1 MAMLRGF
8 PGTEPGRPSA
18 TVGAV
23 NISRLPI
30 QRATMGIAALAVASG
45 VLAPMQGN
53 GLTLAVSNGQIVVWT
68 VDPFGPAQR
77 FGFQPGMVAVQLNG
91 RDLVRLPQRIQ
102 PDPVSGAT
110 PDPDTGNIPTPPAY
124 IDPTTPQRV
133 PLADSVLQ
141 GLIDQSLWSLTAVR
155 PGDLTTWT
163 YDTPGNMVQ
172 IGDDGRSSLRESLAT
187 VVLGIAILFGIAYW
201 FMSGRAGA
209 QLRDL
214 GLPLALATAGPFLL
228 TPFAFLW
235 SPLAVLL
242 SAVLLP
248 AAMTPLGLKLA
259 ERIESSQDRLIA
271 VIAVTVC
278 AVSAGL
284 LSFALRTGAALDVS
298 DEPTRLLA
306 AGITLV
312 PGIIAAGPA
321 LPRPRSVRLADGDV
335 AASNGLLQAT
345 ELAVI
350 GITPA
355 IALLTTVT
363 TGTVLL
369 LMAWVVAILLAGRFT
384 VRPLARVARRAQLQ
398 RDLIVAATEAERARV
413 AADIHDDA
421 LQELTLL
428 VRRLDAAGDT
438 DGADLARGV
447 SDRLRAI
454 CGDLRL
460 PILDDLGVGPALDW
474 LVLRIE
480 RLAGG
485 EVRLE
490 RSDGARPPADVELAF
505 FRVAQEA
512 LSNAVKHGRPPIT
525 VRYRSSDGA
534 ASLSVDDS
542 GAGIATDAGER
553 AEREGHFGLL
563 NMQQRAEGVGA
574 ILDVRR
580 WPKGGTHVQLE
591 WRAR

>member
-1 MAMLRGF
+1 
-8 PGTEPGRPSA
+8 
-18 TVGAV
+18 VDV
-23 NISRLPI
+23 SRIPV
-30 QRATMGIAALAVASG
+30 QRLAAGIAVAAVGVG
-45 VLAPMQGN
+45 VLAPLLGAGEGMGVK
-53 GLTLAVSNGQIVVWT
+53 LAVADGQVVVWT
-68 VDPFGPAQR
+68 VDAFSPAQQL
-77 FGFQPGMVAVQLNG
+77 GFEPGMVAVELNQ
-91 RDLVRLPQRIQ
+91 RTLVRLPQQVQ
-102 PDPVSGAT
+102 PDPLPGTT
-110 PDPDTGNIPTPPAY
+110 PNPDTGDMPMPSPY
-124 IDPTTPQRV
+124 VDPVTPQRV

-141 GLIDQSLWSLTAVR
+141 GLVAQPLSDLGAVR
-155 PGDLTTWT
+155 PGDLATWT
-163 YDTPGNMVQ
+163 YDTPGNPVW
-172 IGDDGRSSLRESLAT
+172 IGGDGRTSLQDSLGS
-187 VVLGIAILFGIAYW
+187 VVLGIAILFATAFW
-201 FMSGRAGA
+201 FMTGRAGD

-214 GLPLALATAGPFLL
+214 GLPLALATAAPFLL
-228 TPFAFLW
+228 APLAYLW
-235 SPLAVLL
+235 SPVAVLAAAL
-242 SAVLLP
+242 LLP
-248 AAMTPLGLKLA
+248 AALAPLGLVLA
-259 ERIESSQDRLIA
+259 ARIEQSQDRIIA
-271 VIAVTVC
+271 LAAVAVC
-278 AVSAGL
+278 AGGSALLAASLRMGAGL
-284 LSFALRTGAALDVS
+284 DGVTQS
-298 DEPTRLLA
+298 PRLLA

-321 LPRPRSVRLADGDV
+321 MPGPRKVPLDIDGVASGRLLK
-335 AASNGLLQAT
+335 ST
-345 ELAVI
+345 ELAVV
-350 GITPA
+350 GITPV
-355 IALLTTVT
+355 IALLTADTSSLIVFF
-363 TGTVLL
+363 G
-369 LMAWVVAILLAGRFT
+369 WVAAIALAGRFT

-398 RDLIVAATEAERARV
+398 RDLVIAATEAERARV

-428 VRRLDAAGDT
+428 VRRLDGAGDAE
-438 DGADLARGV
+438 GANLARGV

-474 LVLRIE
+474 LVLRME
-480 RLAGG
+480 RIAGG

-490 RSDGARPPADVELAF
+490 RADGARPPAEVELAF

-512 LSNAVKHGRPPIT
+512 LANAVKHGQTPIV

-542 GAGIATDAGER
+542 GKGIDPGAGEQ

>member
-1 MAMLRGF
+1 
-8 PGTEPGRPSA
+8 
-18 TVGAV
+18 V
-23 NISRLPI
+23 NVSRLPL
-30 QRATMGIAALAVASG
+30 QRLAAGIAVIAVGSG
-45 VLAPMQGN
+45 VLAPILGTGQGN
-53 GLTLAVSNGQIVVWT
+53 GLTLAVSNSQVVVWT
-68 VDPFGPAQR
+68 VDPYGPAQR
-77 FGFQPGMVAVQLNG
+77 FGFQSGMVAVELNG
-91 RDLVRLPQRIQ
+91 RTLVRLPDRVQ
-102 PDPVSGAT
+102 PAPGPDTT
-110 PDPDTGNIPTPPAY
+110 PNPDTGEIPMPPVFV
-124 IDPTTPQRV
+124 DPVTPQRV

-141 GLIDQSLWSLTAVR
+141 GLVDQPLADISAVR
-155 PGDLTTWT
+155 PGDLSTWT
-163 YDTPGNMVQ
+163 IDTPGNVVG
-172 IGDDGRSSLRESLAT
+172 IGDDGRYSLRESLAT
-187 VVLGIAILFGIAYW
+187 VVLGIAILFATAFW
-201 FMSGRAGA
+201 FMTGRAGE

-228 TPFAFLW
+228 APFDYLW
-235 SPLAVLL
+235 SPAAVVIAAL
-242 SAVLLP
+242 LLP
-248 AAMTPLGLKLA
+248 ATLLPLGIKLA
-259 ERIESSQDRLIA
+259 DRIAQPPDRTIAIAA
-271 VIAVTVC
+271 VIVC
-278 AVSAGL
+278 AGGSAL
-284 LSFALRTGAALDVS
+284 LSTALRMGVALEATA
-298 DEPTRLLA
+298 EPARLLA

-321 LPRPRSVRLADGDV
+321 MPKARPASFDTSADV
-335 AASNGLLQAT
+335 AASGGLLQST
-345 ELAVI
+345 ELAVV
-350 GITPA
+350 GITPV
-355 IALLTTVT
+355 IAMLTA
-363 TGTVLL
+363 GTASVIVLL
-369 LMAWVVAILLAGRFT
+369 GWVVAILLAGRFT

-398 RDLIVAATEAERARV
+398 RDLVVAATEAERARV

-438 DGADLARGV
+438 EGAELARGV

-490 RSDGARPPADVELAF
+490 RADGARPPADVELAF

-512 LSNAVKHGRPPIT
+512 LANAVKHGRPPIT

-534 ASLSVDDS
+534 ASLSVDD
-542 GAGIATDAGER
+542 AGVGIPSDAGER
-553 AEREGHFGLL
+553 AEREGHLGLL
-563 NMQQRAEGVGA
+563 NMAQRAEGVGA

-580 WPKGGTHVQLE
+580 WPTGGTHVQLE